1 MENQDYKEYDTVMIR
16 LSSGREQ
23 EFAIMEEFDFE
34 EKHYIVVS
42 AVIKEEIQEGLY
54 IYRSVET
61 DGELEISRIEDA
73 GEFERVSAYFEAK

>member
-1 MENQDYKEYDTVMIR
+1 MEEYREYDTVMIP

-34 EKHYIVVS
+34 EKHYLVVS

-54 IYRSVET
+54 IYCAAAAD
-61 DGELEISRIEDA
+61 DGLEISRIEDA
-73 GEFERVSAYFEAK
+73 DEFARVSRYYESK

>member
-1 MENQDYKEYDTVMIR
+1 METFQEYDTVMIP
-16 LSSGREQ
+16 LSNGKEQ

-42 AVIKEEIQEGLY
+42 PVMNDEIQEGCY
-54 IYRSVET
+54 VYRSVET

-73 GEFERVSAYFEAK
+73 AEFEKVIAYFESR